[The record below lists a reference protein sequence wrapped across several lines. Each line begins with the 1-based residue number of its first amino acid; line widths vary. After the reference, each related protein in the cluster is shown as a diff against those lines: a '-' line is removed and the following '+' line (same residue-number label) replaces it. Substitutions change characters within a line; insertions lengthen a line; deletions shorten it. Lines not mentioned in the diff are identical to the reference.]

1 MVKRKTEPNRSVRSA
16 KSDPKKG
23 RTLVSVR
30 RPSNRGGVRKNIGKT
45 PSLKAGRPVW
55 WESLL
60 ERDYIV
66 LLEFDPDVIAF
77 VEQPFRVRYSFEG
90 RVRHYTP
97 DFLVERKNKWQ
108 VVEVKSKEKASSEA
122 FRLFRLSAEPEILKG
137 TRKFMAADDER
148 TCEFVVATEDKIRVQ
163 PRLENVKILRG
174 YARTPFLPGHA
185 VLCRRFLRE
194 NEGASIADLV
204 AALSDGGATLPV
216 AYSLIYHGILVVDL
230 NSPLDPQ
237 SVVWSA
243 ADANRRPATGREE
256 GRR

>member
-1 MVKRKTEPNRSVRSA
+1 MDKCKTGANRGA
-16 KSDPKKG
+16 K
-23 RTLVSVR
+23 LVSVR
-30 RPSNRGGVRKNIGKT
+30 KPSNRGGVRKNIGKT

-66 LLEFDPDVIAF
+66 LLEFDPDVVTF
-77 VEQPFRVRYSFEG
+77 VEQPLRVHYSFEG
-90 RVRHYTP
+90 RVRRYTP

-137 TRKFMAADDER
+137 ARRFMAADDER
-148 TCEFVVATEDKIRVQ
+148 ACEFVVATEDKIRVQ
-163 PRLENVKILRG
+163 PRLENIKILRG
-174 YARTPFLPGHA
+174 YAGTPFLPGHA

-194 NEGASIADLV
+194 NEGTSIADLV
-204 AALSDGGATLPV
+204 AALSDKGVTLPV
-216 AYSLIYHGILVVDL
+216 AYSLIHHGILAVDF
-230 NSPLDPQ
+230 NSPLDPR
-237 SVVWSA
+237 SVVWPA
-243 ADANRRPATGREE
+243 APAGPQPATGGEE